1 MADWPTIASLATAGG
16 TLVLAAATFASVR
29 SANRAARTAER
40 SLQAGLRPL
49 LLPTRPDDPPLKV
62 LWQDRHKA
70 TLEGGR
76 GTLEEVDGVIYL
88 AASVRNSGAG
98 IAVLHS
104 WYPTVGEPSADDR
117 PGRPRPVPAADPRPL
132 HPGPRRGVLAG
143 RHPRA
148 RRPAPL
154 GRQPRHAPNASG
166 SRSTCSTAT
175 TRAASAP
182 SPALDVHAL
191 RRGRLGHDGRPLL
204 ARGRPGAPLGPEVTR
219 NIRPVP
225 PVVLL

>member
-49 LLPTRPDDPPLKV
+49 LLPTRADDPPLKI

-76 GTLEEVDGVIYL
+76 GTVEEVDGAIYL
-88 AASVRNSGAG
+88 PASVRNSGAG

-104 WYPTVGEPSADDR
+104 WYPTVGEPAATD
-117 PGRPRPVPAADPRPL
+117 GPVSIAQFRRLTRDLYIPPHDAGFCQGAIREPDDPRRWEVRRATSRRERISIDLLSGAREGGQRTTTPPTFAPFDGGVWVPTVGRYWL
-132 HPGPRRGVLAG
+132 IDREEPR
-143 RHPRA
+143 
-148 RRPAPL
+148 
-154 GRQPRHAPNASG
+154 
-166 SRSTCSTAT
+166 
-175 TRAASAP
+175 
-182 SPALDVHAL
+182 
-191 RRGRLGHDGRPLL
+191 
-204 ARGRPGAPLGPEVTR
+204 
-219 NIRPVP
+219 
-225 PVVLL
+225 

>member
-1 MADWPTIASLATAGG
+1 MADWPTIASLATAAG

-76 GTLEEVDGVIYL
+76 GTVEEVDGVIYL

-98 IAVLHS
+98 IAVPHS
-104 WYPTVGEPSADDR
+104 WYPTVGEPAPDAQPADIGQFRRLTRDLYIPRTTWGSGKAPSVSPTTRTAGTSAR
-117 PGRPRPVPAADPRPL
+117 PSRS
-132 HPGPRRGVLAG
+132 
-143 RHPRA
+143 
-148 RRPAPL
+148 
-154 GRQPRHAPNASG
+154 ASG
-166 SRSTCSTAT
+166 SRSTSSTAT

-182 SPALDVHAL
+182 SPAS
-191 RRGRLGHDGRPLL
+191 PS
-204 ARGRPGAPLGPEVTR
+204 
-219 NIRPVP
+219 P
-225 PVVLL
+225 P